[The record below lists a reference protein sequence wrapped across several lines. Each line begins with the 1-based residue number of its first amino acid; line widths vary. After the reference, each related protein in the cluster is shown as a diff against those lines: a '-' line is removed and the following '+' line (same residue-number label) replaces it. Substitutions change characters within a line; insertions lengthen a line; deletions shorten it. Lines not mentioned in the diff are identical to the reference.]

1 MALTQRYEKKYQIPP
16 FMIDVGSGSR
26 ESAHLRDVVRDC
38 EYQTSGNPV
47 FSFPLVIVLT
57 TGTGGCL
64 LSEKVRPVLNTG
76 SLEAFEIPTAFH
88 APSRSPT
95 PISEKITAIK
105 ERLGLNVKQLSQVLG
120 VQRPT
125 VYQWL
130 KGGDI
135 RQSNRARVNDVF
147 ELSSDWTKHC
157 QLPVGSLLSQDLEEG
172 ESLLELISKEQ
183 LPHQAIRSAFEALCP
198 LVEEASVKAK
208 QESLSDRLRAKGF
221 SRPPKEVQD
230 ANVKESFSQM
240 ALED

>member
-1 MALTQRYEKKYQIPP
+1 MALTQRNEKHQIPP
-16 FMIDVGSGSR
+16 FMIDIGSGSR
-26 ESAHLRDVVRDC
+26 ENADLRDIVLGSD
-38 EYQTSGNPV
+38 YQTSDKPA
-47 FSFPLVIVLT
+47 FSFPLVILVT

-64 LSEKVRPVLNTG
+64 LPDKVRPVLNTG
-76 SLEAFEIPTAFH
+76 GLEALEIPTVFH
-88 APSRSPT
+88 VPSRSPR

-130 KGGDI
+130 KGGEI

-147 ELSSDWTKHC
+147 ELSSDWTRHC
-157 QLPVGSLLSQDLEEG
+157 QLPVGSLVSQDLEEG
-172 ESLLELISKEQ
+172 ESLLELISKER
-183 LPHQAIRSAFEALCP
+183 LPHQAIRSAFEVLCP

-230 ANVKESFSQM
+230 ANVQEFFSEI